1 MYYQNLLDSFTK
13 MCREILKSSLTG
25 IYLHGSLAMGCF
37 HPDKSDID
45 IIVVIEENITDEQ
58 KLSFMKN
65 VVKLNEKAPAKGL
78 EVSIVIRNFCKP
90 FVYPTP
96 YELHFSP
103 AHLSGFIE
111 NPDAYI
117 KNMNGRDKDLAAHF
131 TIIKRYGIV
140 LCGEAVAQVFGEV
153 SKEDYLDSLWHDI
166 QNAKKEIAEDPLYV
180 ILNVCRVSA
189 FIRDGLCLSKEKG
202 GKWGLDHL
210 SEVYRP
216 LIADALECYGSDRI
230 MRPDVRLATQF
241 ADEMLTEIRRKTDS
255 YQLFTACS
263 AKETTS
269 FTSSLLPS
277 SSTAN
282 PSKLP
287 NI

>member
-58 KLSFMKN
+58 KLSFMRN
-65 VVKLNEKAPAKGL
+65 VVRLNESAPAKGL
-78 EVSIVIRNFCKP
+78 EVSIVMRNFCKP

-103 AHLSGFIE
+103 AHLSEFIE

-140 LCGEAVAQVFGEV
+140 LCGEAIPQVFGEV
-153 SKEDYLDSLWHDI
+153 SKENYLDSLWNDI
-166 QNAKKEIAEDPLYV
+166 QNAKKEIAGDPVYV
-180 ILNVCRVSA
+180 ILNLCRVSA
-189 FIRDGLCLSKEKG
+189 FIRDSLCLSKEKG
-202 GKWGLDHL
+202 GQWGLAHI
-210 SEVYRP
+210 SEAYRP
-216 LIADALECYGSDRI
+216 LIADALECYGSERI
-230 MRPDVRLATQF
+230 MRPDVRLAAQF
-241 ADEMLTEIRRKTDS
+241 ADEMLADIRRETDS